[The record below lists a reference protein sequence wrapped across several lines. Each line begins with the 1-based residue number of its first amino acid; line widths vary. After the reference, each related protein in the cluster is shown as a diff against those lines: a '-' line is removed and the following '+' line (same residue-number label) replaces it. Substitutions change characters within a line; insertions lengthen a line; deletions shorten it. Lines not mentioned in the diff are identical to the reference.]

1 MSKKINSLKKL
12 REKLDLEIQQVEQF
26 EKRKAQLAKQFLS
39 LIDKNQAIADM
50 SDADLTQSFK
60 SVFSGLG
67 KTSLEQVSG
76 LNQKPK
82 HVDAV
87 EVSEA

>member
-12 REKLDLEIQQVEQF
+12 REKLDLEIQKVEQF

-39 LIDKNQAIADM
+39 LIEKNPAIADM
-50 SDADLTQSFK
+50 SDADLTQSLK
-60 SVFSGLG
+60 SAFPGLG

-76 LNQKPK
+76 LNQKPQ